1 MTVSHPQACSEH
13 SQAET
18 AGDIHLLSCVKK
30 KGFTYPLHSSFFT
43 TIGRNLNFK
52 EIIK

>member
-30 KGFTYPLHSSFFT
+30 KGFTYPLHSSFLPLS
-43 TIGRNLNFK
+43 G
-52 EIIK
+52 EI